1 MRREFDALIKNVMW
15 SFYLSIN
22 GKNVVRNKYVFK
34 IKRHPDGIIEHC
46 KARLVVKDFDKKKN
60 LISTTLTLSF

>member
-1 MRREFDALIKNVMW
+1 MW
-15 SFYLSIN
+15 SFYLRIN

-46 KARLVVKDFDKKKN
+46 KARLVVKDFDKKN